1 MHTDV
6 LWTLTTL
13 ESGKLK
19 LTIFGNGMMA
29 DYGTA
34 CAPWYGYAA
43 DIVEIEVCE
52 GVTSVGRCAF
62 YGLKFVRTVTLP
74 ETLTAIGDYGFYMCR
89 LMKEIIIPEG
99 VTTIGKDAFTKTGVT
114 V

>member
-6 LWTLTTL
+6 LWTITTL
-13 ESGKLK
+13 ENGKLK
-19 LTIFGNGMMA
+19 LTIFGNGAMA

-34 CAPWYGYAA
+34 CTPWYGYAA

-89 LMKEIIIPEG
+89 LMKEITLPEG
-99 VTTIGKDAFTKTGVT
+99 VTIGKDAFVKTGVT